1 LHRYKEA
8 NEIADGIENMIEK
21 KIAESL
27 KLTSK
32 QIILFNTD
40 PHEFKGRKSF
50 TLLTNSKHI
59 KVIGIT
65 NLCLENEKYY
75 PLRDHILIMTAKGQ
89 EYSKEP
95 AYYKLRISGEVQLPA
110 LGYKVFNVVA
120 SDNEDE
126 LCLPKASQV
135 SDKAQISDGNYV
147 LSFDHGKINLKVD
160 GILYKNILSLVD
172 NADDGD
178 TYDYSPL
185 ANDKVQT
192 LPLQKAA
199 TFENTTLPTIIVYGA
214 AKLPKTLEDRI
225 STTPEYGDLIY
236 KIKMSLDKKG
246 RIEAHIS
253 LNNQVLSHNLRLRF
267 SPKVKTDSVLA
278 EIQAG
283 YQNTKNQE
291 IPNDWQ
297 KKFVEK
303 PVNIFN
309 FDKSVTLT
317 NSEKHFTIWDGEQKT
332 YQYEN
337 GNLYITLMATT
348 GELGKANLEWRPGRA
363 SGDTTNQGHIMMKT
377 PIAQELGLNEFNFA
391 FQLENKPFDY
401 EANNVLTNNWLRQS
415 VFYQLQTLNV
425 FINRLDNK
433 IWDTNINH
441 SIPKKDSILDLPAN
455 INVSALYPSYDDN
468 NSYIIRIQNMT
479 DHEIKL
485 PKKLYE
491 NGEIVNALEEKMK
504 QTSSVDPF
512 DIVSVKMKL
521 K

>member
-1 LHRYKEA
+1 
-8 NEIADGIENMIEK
+8 
-21 KIAESL
+21 
-27 KLTSK
+27 
-32 QIILFNTD
+32 
-40 PHEFKGRKSF
+40 
-50 TLLTNSKHI
+50 
-59 KVIGIT
+59 
-65 NLCLENEKYY
+65 
-75 PLRDHILIMTAKGQ
+75 MTAKGQ

-95 AYYKLRISGEVQLPA
+95 AYYKLRISGEVQLSA
-110 LGYKVFNVVA
+110 LGYKVFNVVTD
-120 SDNEDE
+120 DNENE
-126 LCLPKASQV
+126 LRLPKVGQV
-135 SDKAQISDGNYV
+135 SDRAQISNGDYI
-147 LSFDHGKINLKVD
+147 LSFNHGKINLKVD
-160 GILYKNILSLVD
+160 GTLYKNILSLVD
-172 NADDGD
+172 NANDGD

-185 ANDKVQT
+185 ANDEVQT
-192 LPLQKAA
+192 LPLQK
-199 TFENTTLPTIIVYGA
+199 TVTLENTSLPTMIVYGA
-214 AKLPKTLEDRI
+214 AKLPKTLGDRA
-225 STTPEYGDLIY
+225 STTSEYGDLIY
-236 KIKMSLDKKG
+236 KIRMSLDAEG
-246 RIEAHIS
+246 RIEAHLS
-253 LNNQVLSHNLRLRF
+253 LNNQVLSHNLRLKF

-283 YQNTKNQE
+283 YQSTKNQK
-291 IPNDWQ
+291 IPDDWQ

-309 FDKSVTLT
+309 FDKSVNLT
-317 NSEKHFTIWDGEQKT
+317 NSEKHFTVWDGEQKT

-337 GNLYITLMATT
+337 GDLYITLMATT
-348 GELGKANLEWRPGRA
+348 GELDKPNLEWRPGRA

-377 PIAQELGLNEFNFA
+377 PIAQELGHNEFDFA
-391 FQLENKPFDY
+391 FQLEDKPFDY

-415 VFYQLQTLNV
+415 VSYQLQTLNV

-441 SIPKKDSILDLPAN
+441 SIPKEDSILDLPAN
-455 INVSALYPSYDDN
+455 INVSALYPSYDDT

-491 NGEIVNALEEKMK
+491 NGEIVNALEEKVK